1 MVGMQNWKIYDAE
14 RCRALFRFRPWKTSF
29 QRYRKQLLLAVIIL
43 YIVIHLA
50 VQGSSGTL
58 SFLSE
63 FEFGG
68 NEDDFKTLSLR
79 LRTKNKIDDKKAS
92 LREKL
97 AFYFPYEPE
106 KPVPRT
112 VWQTWKC
119 GAKDKKF
126 PKRFREPHRS
136 WKEGNPKSDVII
148 VADDQVKQFIDKS
161 FGKIPEVAT
170 AFDILPSNILKADFF
185 RYLVIFARGGTYTD
199 LDTYCLQS
207 IDKWAPFD
215 AKYRTGASG
224 EVLRVKKRGVRV
236 SKRQEERGVIS
247 ERQEKQDVAT
257 GPLDTPV
264 GMTIG
269 IEADPDRP
277 DWADWYAR
285 RIQFCQWTFQAKKGH
300 PLLREVI
307 IRVVEETFRKK
318 RMNRLKYVEGRDN
331 GDNVMQW
338 TGPGIF
344 TDTVFDY
351 LNNVVSRGK
360 AGDGFG
366 VGSQYWVK
374 HKKYDIKKRE
384 TDVDTELPDSSNR
397 QVNREKFENM
407 QEPVLVD
414 DVMVLPITSFSPGVN
429 QMGAKDTSDPMAY
442 VQHLFGG
449 TWKPQSER
457 MQ

>member
-1 MVGMQNWKIYDAE
+1 
-14 RCRALFRFRPWKTSF
+14 
-29 QRYRKQLLLAVIIL
+29 LLSAVIL
-43 YIVIHLA
+43 YIIIHLA
-50 VQGSSGTL
+50 VQGSDGAL
-58 SFLSE
+58 SFLSD

-68 NEDDFKTLSLR
+68 NNDDFKALSLR
-79 LRTKNKIDDKKAS
+79 LRTKNKINDDRAS

-119 GAKDKKF
+119 GIKDKKF
-126 PKRFREPHRS
+126 PKKFREPHKS
-136 WKEGNPKSDVII
+136 WKAGNPKSDVII
-148 VADDQVKQFIDKS
+148 VSDDEVERFIAKH
-161 FGKIPEVAT
+161 FEKVPEVAR
-170 AFDILPSNILKADFF
+170 AFELLPSNILKADFF
-185 RYLVIFARGGTYTD
+185 RYLVVFARGGTYTD
-199 LDTYCLQS
+199 LDTYCLKS
-207 IDKWAPFD
+207 IEDWAPFNPEYAVD
-215 AKYRTGASG
+215 QG
-224 EVLRVKKRGVRV
+224 KKVVERDHNAVGKGPKIL
-236 SKRQEERGVIS
+236 KRAES
-247 ERQEKQDVAT
+247 APKT
-257 GPLDTPV
+257 LDTPV

-285 RIQFCQWTFQAKKGH
+285 RIQFCQWTFQAKSGH

-318 RMNRLKYVEGRDN
+318 RMNRLNHVEGRDQ

-351 LNNVVSRGK
+351 LNNVVTRGE
-360 AGDGFG
+360 AGDGYG
-366 VGSQYWVK
+366 VGSQYWVE

-384 TDVDTELPDSSNR
+384 KDTDTELPDSSHR
-397 QVNREKFENM
+397 QINREKFENM
-407 QEPVLVD
+407 EEPILVD
-414 DVMVLPITSFSPGVN
+414 DVMILPITSFSPGVN

-449 TWKPQSER
+449 TWKPQNER
-457 MQ
+457 MS